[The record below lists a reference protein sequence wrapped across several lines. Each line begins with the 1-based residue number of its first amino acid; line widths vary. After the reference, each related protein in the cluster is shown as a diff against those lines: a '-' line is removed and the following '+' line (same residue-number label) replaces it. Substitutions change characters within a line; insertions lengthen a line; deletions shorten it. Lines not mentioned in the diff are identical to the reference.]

1 MDQSRRLEMLV
12 KAADSG
18 SFAAAAKLMDLTPS
32 AVSRG
37 IGELE
42 RSLKVSLFNRT
53 TRQLRLTEDGAQ
65 IYARATDILA
75 RMAELEASTVN
86 RHSRVSG
93 TVRVGVLAPLSRY
106 VLMPHLPTL
115 QSRHPDLRVETRLT
129 QDPNDMQAENLD
141 VLLHVGEPPSSRLIA
156 QRLGQGRPAAYAS
169 PDYLRRCGEPAEPD
183 DLSRHRCLVFRR
195 PWSTQHHDQWN
206 FEREGVRK
214 TVAVAPILITPDRE
228 GLIVAAM
235 AGAGVMYMACFDP
248 AFLAAGR
255 LVRLLPD
262 WSCPASFNIYALY
275 RRNKIPAPR
284 VSAFIQFVRE
294 AFAAF
299 DPQEQTVLHTSLTA
313 ERSAVPGATGSLPGA
328 P

>member
-1 MDQSRRLEMLV
+1 MLV
-12 KAADSG
+12 RAADSG

-42 RSLKVSLFNRT
+42 RALKVSLFNRT

-75 RMAELEASTVN
+75 RMTELEDSAVS
-86 RHSRVSG
+86 RHARVSG
-93 TVRVGVLAPLSRY
+93 MVRVGVQAPLSRY
-106 VLMPHLPTL
+106 VLMPHLATL

-129 QDPNDMQAENLD
+129 QDPNAMQAENLD
-141 VLLHVGEPPSSRLIA
+141 VLLHVGEPPPSRLIA

-169 PDYLRRCGEPAEPD
+169 PDYLRRFGEPAEPD
-183 DLSRHRCLVFRR
+183 GLSQHRCLVFRR
-195 PWSTQHHDQWN
+195 PWLIQHHDQWD
-206 FEREGVRK
+206 FERDGARR
-214 TVAVAPILITPDRE
+214 TVQVAPILITPDRE

-248 AFLAAGR
+248 AFLASGR

-262 WSCPASFNIYALY
+262 WSCPASFNIYAMY
-275 RRNKIPAPR
+275 RRSKIPAPR

-299 DPQEQTVLHTSLTA
+299 DPQELTVLHASMTA
-313 ERSAVPGATGSLPGA
+313 ERSAVAGFAGALPGAT
-328 P
+328 